1 MGAINSACEGCF
13 GEKVTPANS
22 HLNPKTIEEKRKSKS
37 DPQEE
42 ISKSKGNL
50 DTSRTQ
56 QTEGSA
62 RKQQPGSNNQV
73 SKLKLSEENIPDKG
87 KKMNIKDFDLIKVY

>member
-13 GEKVTPANS
+13 GEKTTPANS
-22 HLNPKTIEEKRKSKS
+22 QLNPKTMEKRKSKS
-37 DPQEE
+37 EPQEE
-42 ISKSKGNL
+42 NAKLKGNL

-56 QTEGSA
+56 QTENSA
-62 RKQQPGSNNQV
+62 RKQQPGSNNALP
-73 SKLKLSEENIPDKG
+73 KIKLSEENIPDKG